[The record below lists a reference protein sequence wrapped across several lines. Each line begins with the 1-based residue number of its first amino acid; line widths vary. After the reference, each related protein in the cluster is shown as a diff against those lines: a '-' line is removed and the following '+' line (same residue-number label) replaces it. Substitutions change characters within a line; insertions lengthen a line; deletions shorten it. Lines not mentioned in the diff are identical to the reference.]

1 MLRAMDLMKLSE
13 AARHIGVSPT
23 TLKQWIYRGSA
34 RSVKTPGGHH
44 RISRAEVQRLA
55 GGRRASTTR
64 KPHPVGLDAIS
75 GRNKLQGVVS
85 HIEIEGLLAQVT
97 IDIGGHEITSI
108 ITRDSC
114 RSLGLKKGVRAYALI
129 KATEVMVIRP

>member
-1 MLRAMDLMKLSE
+1 METMKLSE
-13 AARHIGVSPT
+13 AARHIGVSAA
-23 TLKQWIYRGSA
+23 TLKQWIYKGKA
-34 RSVKTPGGHH
+34 RSIKTPGGHH
-44 RISRAEVQRLA
+44 RLSRREVQRLT
-55 GGRRASTTR
+55 GGRRTSS
-64 KPHPVGLDAIS
+64 PVKAHGLGLEAIS
-75 GRNKLQGVVS
+75 GRNKLLGVVS